1 MWHCGGAREH
11 PAGVANLDFDFAPR
25 LRRRRPQPR
34 DIWALDAVFV
44 CIWDILHYLSRAMD
58 KQGVVPDTL
67 VQNRHHR
74 LLRASAAEKS
84 EGVPR
89 QTARDTR
96 CLGPRE
102 QPIQHLN

>member
-1 MWHCGGAREH
+1 
-11 PAGVANLDFDFAPR
+11 
-25 LRRRRPQPR
+25 
-34 DIWALDAVFV
+34 
-44 CIWDILHYLSRAMD
+44 MD

-96 CLGPRE
+96 CLGPRQ
-102 QPIQHLN
+102 QPIQHLNKSDATATCWRKQAVETQQCR